1 MNQGQ
6 VFSLCFLCLCTV
18 LLQVQGILIILQSY
32 VFFRNDILLKSLLA
46 RRNFYLSRLKNQKM
60 SRLMRMPRSVWY
72 KTGRTDQWWVNMI
85 DNSLPDEEWKKNFR
99 LSRTQFFTLL
109 EELRPYISPKP
120 NSPNY
125 RSLRARKKLAITLY
139 YLKDT
144 GSLRMTANS
153 FGIHVSTASKTIH
166 YVCKAISQVLGPKY
180 LKLPKNTSEMQ
191 KKISEFEI
199 MFGMPQAFGCIDGTH
214 IPILRPID
222 NSQDYF
228 SYKMFFSLNVQAI
241 CDSRGLFMDV
251 DCRWPG
257 SVHDAKVFANSSIN
271 SKLQNGTLPVTY
283 QSLIPGRTKVGSYLI
298 GDPAYPLT
306 PHCMKEYEKCSTNAQ
321 VVFNNML
328 RSARNPVECAFGRLK
343 ARWGFLTR
351 KIDLQLDL
359 VPAAVYACFVLHNF
373 CEQHM
378 YYLDPELVQNQVN
391 FQNYQQQEAKN
402 IPDPVFSGNLD
413 EGSVIRDIITCN
425 IENSLPDYLT
435 E

>member
-1 MNQGQ
+1 M
-6 VFSLCFLCLCTV
+6 
-18 LLQVQGILIILQSY
+18 LQIQGICIILQCY
-32 VFFRNDILLKSLLA
+32 VFVRSDILLKSLLA
-46 RRNFYLSRLKNQKM
+46 RRNLHLNRLKNQNM
-60 SRLMRMPRSVWY
+60 LRLMRSPRSVWY

-85 DNSLPDEEWKKNFR
+85 DHSLPDEEWKKNFR
-99 LSRTQFFTLL
+99 LSRTQFFSLL
-109 EELRPYISPKP
+109 EELRPYISSKA

-144 GSLRMTANS
+144 GTLRMTANS
-153 FGIHVSTASKTIH
+153 FGIHISTASKTIH
-166 YVCKAISQVLGPKY
+166 NVCNAISQVLGPKY
-180 LKLPKNTSEMQ
+180 LKLPKNESEMR
-191 KKISEFEI
+191 KKISEFEV

-228 SYKMFFSLNVQAI
+228 CYKMFFSLNVQAI

-271 SKLQNGTLPVTY
+271 SKLQSGALPVTY
-283 QSLIPGRTKVGSYLI
+283 QLLVPGHTKVGSYLI

-306 PHCMKEYEKCSTNAQ
+306 PHCMKEYETCNTNAQ

-328 RSARNPVECAFGRLK
+328 RSARNPIECAFGRLK

-351 KIDLQLDL
+351 KIDLKLEL
-359 VPAAVYACFVLHNF
+359 VPAAIYACFVLHNI
-373 CEQHM
+373 CEQQM
-378 YYLDPELVQNQVN
+378 YYLDPQLVQNQE
-391 FQNYQQQEAKN
+391 YLLEHKQQEAKN

-413 EGSVIRDIITCN
+413 EGSVIRDIITFN
-425 IENSLPDYLT
+425 IQNNLP